1 MASDRIMSD
10 TEKVLVVDDDRPLA
24 DGFARALSS
33 EYDVRTAYS
42 VEEARAS
49 LDPEIDAVLLDRRL
63 PDGSGD
69 ELLEEIRDQGHDC
82 RVAMV
87 SGESPDPDLDCDA
100 YVTKPLAGTDAV
112 QQTVEELLDGNVST

>member
-1 MASDRIMSD
+1 MPDK
-10 TEKVLVVDDDRPLA
+10 EKVLVIDDDRPLA

-42 VEEARAS
+42 VEQARES
-49 LDPEIDAVLLDRRL
+49 LDPDIDAVLLDRRL

-69 ELLEEIRDQGHDC
+69 ELLEEIRDRDHDY

-87 SGESPDPDLDCDA
+87 SGESPDPNLDCDT

-112 QQTVEELLDGNVST
+112 QETVEELLASTLST

>member
-10 TEKVLVVDDDRPLA
+10 KDKVLVVDDDRPLA
-24 DGFARALSS
+24 DGVARALSS
-33 EYDVRTAYS
+33 EYDVRTAYT
-42 VEEARAS
+42 VEEAQES
-49 LDPEIDAVLLDRRL
+49 LDPDVDAVLLDRRL

-69 ELLEEIRDQGHDC
+69 DLLEEIRDGDHDC

-87 SGESPDPDLDCDA
+87 SGESPDPDLDCDT

-112 QQTVEELLDGNVST
+112 QETVEELLDGNVST